1 MTLRAASNCIGC
13 RRKLFGRR
21 AYRSRLILNTVVA
34 IESSG
39 VHKISYTDDVLVRK
53 CVNGDEEAWSI
64 LIDRY
69 KSLIFSIAIK
79 YEFSREDAD
88 EIFQD
93 VCLTLLEALPELRKP
108 RALPAWLIQTT
119 SHRCFH
125 WKRERRRYVGGDPDE
140 AYSAPAT
147 VIPANMLAEIE
158 REQMLR
164 DALSELAPRCLALV
178 HMLFFQ
184 EPALPYE
191 QVAKKLNVAAG
202 SIGFIRMRCLKR
214 LRQILEKSGFR

>member
-1 MTLRAASNCIGC
+1 VT
-13 RRKLFGRR
+13 K
-21 AYRSRLILNTVVA
+21 V
-34 IESSG
+34 
-39 VHKISYTDDVLVRK
+39 SYTDDALVRR
-53 CVNGDEEAWSI
+53 CVSGDEEAWSI
-64 LIDRY
+64 LIDKY

-79 YEFSREDAD
+79 YQFSSEDAN

-93 VCLTLLEALPELRKP
+93 VCLTLLEALPELREP

-125 WKRERRRYVGGDPDE
+125 WQREHRRYVGGESEE
-140 AYSAPAT
+140 AHSAPAN
-147 VIPANMLAEIE
+147 VIPENMLAEIE

-164 DALSELAPRCLALV
+164 DALSELAPRCLAIVRL
-178 HMLFFQ
+178 LFFQ
-184 EPALPYE
+184 EPSLPYE

>member
-1 MTLRAASNCIGC
+1 M
-13 RRKLFGRR
+13 RKVL
-21 AYRSRLILNTVVA
+21 
-34 IESSG
+34 
-39 VHKISYTDDVLVRK
+39 YTDDALVRK
-53 CVNGDEEAWSI
+53 CVSGDEEAWSV
-64 LIDRY
+64 LIDKY
-69 KSLIFSIAIK
+69 KNLIFSIAIK
-79 YEFSREDAD
+79 YEFSSEEAD

-93 VCLTLLEALPELRKP
+93 VCLTLLEALPELREP

-125 WKRERRRYVGGDPDE
+125 RQREHRRYLGGNSEE

-147 VIPANMLAEIE
+147 VIPENMLAEIE

-178 HMLFFQ
+178 RMLFFQ
-184 EPALPYE
+184 EPSLPYQ
-191 QVAKKLNVAAG
+191 QVAKQLHVAAG